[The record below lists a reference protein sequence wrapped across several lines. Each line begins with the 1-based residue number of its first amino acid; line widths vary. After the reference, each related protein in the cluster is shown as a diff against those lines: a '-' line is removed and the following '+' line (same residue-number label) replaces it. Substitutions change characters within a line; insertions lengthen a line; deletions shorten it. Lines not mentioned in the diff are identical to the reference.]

1 MTCATPLCALFLLL
15 ITWRS
20 FSNPRHLLLLVP
32 VALICH
38 IGLLIGFLLPDFS
51 ETFFGLRNEWLQTLL
66 NVYFISLGVFWLTSD
81 FIPRV
86 KPAVGALSA
95 VVIMLAAGPLGLVSL
110 GAPDGPTLYPHY
122 PQAIAEHICFVV
134 VVIGSAL
141 LARACCGPK
150 CTPLKFTLTLLV
162 WNVLYML
169 VLWPSI
175 WVILMLSLYRKD
187 AWVIPY
193 YLPKHFVIALV
204 DGVGLFLL
212 QLPFLILIFC
222 SAFHRQRF
230 ERLLR
235 LMPVESLSPPLTPQ
249 RQSADQDAVPKTE
262 S

>member
-1 MTCATPLCALFLLL
+1 MHTPYGLWILWLWLTCATPLHALFLLL

-38 IGLLIGFLLPDFS
+38 IGLLIGFLFPDLS
-51 ETFFGLRNEWLQTLL
+51 ETFFGLRNEQLQTLL
-66 NVYFISLGVFWLTSD
+66 DIYFISLGVFWLTSD
-81 FIPRV
+81 FTFRM
-86 KPAVGALSA
+86 KPAVGALCAAA
-95 VVIMLAAGPLGLVSL
+95 VMLAAGTLGLVSF
-110 GAPDGPTLYPHY
+110 GAPDGPTLYQHY
-122 PQAIAEHICFVV
+122 PHAIAEHVCFVV

-169 VLWPSI
+169 VIWPSI
-175 WVILMLSLYRKD
+175 WVILMLTLYRED

-193 YLPKHFVIALV
+193 YLPKHFGIAFV

-230 ERLLR
+230 ERLMR
-235 LMPVESLSPPLTPQ
+235 ITPRESLSPPLTPQ
-249 RQSADQDAVPKTE
+249 M
-262 S
+262 